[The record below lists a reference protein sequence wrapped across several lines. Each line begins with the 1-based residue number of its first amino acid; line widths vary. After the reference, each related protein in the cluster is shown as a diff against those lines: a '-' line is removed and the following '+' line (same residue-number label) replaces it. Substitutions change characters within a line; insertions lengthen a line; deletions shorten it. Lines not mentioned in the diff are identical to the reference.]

1 MTYLVLGIL
10 IPFIGTALGAATV
23 FLMKNK
29 LNERVEKLLLG
40 FAAGVMVAASV
51 WSLIL
56 PAVAQSEGMGRFA
69 FVPAVVGVVVGV
81 AFLSATDGFMAKQSA
96 KTTDALSRG
105 EPLKPK
111 RTTMLVFAVT
121 LHNIP
126 EGMAVGVALA
136 SAYFGHSDMTLASAL
151 VLAVGIAVQNFPEG
165 AIISLPMKGEGASKP
180 KAFLCGAASGAVEPI
195 AATLTV
201 LLTGLVTPALPYLL
215 AFAAGAMIYVVV
227 KELIP
232 EAQSGGHET
241 FSTFSFV
248 FGFVLM
254 MVLDIALG

>member
-10 IPFIGTALGAATV
+10 IPFIGTTLGAATV
-23 FLMKNK
+23 FLMKNG
-29 LNERVEKLLLG
+29 LNERVEKLRLG

-56 PAVAQSEGMGRFA
+56 PAVAQSEGMGRFS
-69 FVPAVVGVVVGV
+69 FVPATVGVLVGV
-81 AFLSATDGFMAKQSA
+81 AFLSATDSFMAKQSA
-96 KTTDALSRG
+96 KPEAIESG
-105 EPLKPK
+105 KPLKPK
-111 RTTMLVFAVT
+111 RSTMLVFAVT

-136 SAYFGHSDMTLASAL
+136 SAYFGRSDMTMASAL

-165 AIISLPMKGEGASKP
+165 AIISMPLKGGGASKP
-180 KAFLCGAASGAVEPI
+180 KAFLIGTASGAVEPI

-201 LLTGLVTPALPYLL
+201 LLAGLVAPILPYLL
-215 AFAAGAMIYVVV
+215 SFAAGAMIYVVV

-232 EAQSGGHET
+232 EAQSGGHSR

>member
-10 IPFIGTALGAATV
+10 IPFIGTTLGAATV
-23 FLMKNK
+23 FLMKNG
-29 LNERVEKLLLG
+29 LGERVEKLLLG

-56 PAVAQSEGMGRFA
+56 PAVAQSEGMGRFS
-69 FVPAVVGVVVGV
+69 FVPATVGVIAGV
-81 AFLSATDGFMAKQSA
+81 AFLSATDSLMARQSGKPA
-96 KTTDALSRG
+96 EPKSG
-105 EPLKPK
+105 KPLKPK

-136 SAYFGHSDMTLASAL
+136 SAYFGHSDMTMASAL

-165 AIISLPMKGEGASKP
+165 AIISMPLKGGGMSKP
-180 KAFLCGAASGAVEPI
+180 KAFLIGAASGAVEP
-195 AATLTV
+195 AAAALTV
-201 LLTGLVTPALPYLL
+201 LFTGLVTPALPYLL

-232 EAQSGGHET
+232 EAQSGGPSRI
-241 FSTFSFV
+241 STFSFV